1 MGRRRRI
8 GGSSYGYGDPAS
20 QAGSG
25 RKIHH
30 SVNRQ
35 GAGRGACPKAAE
47 FTLPGKSSKE
57 SFRCPYLKPTQV
69 DEMSI
74 HRRARERSLR
84 N

>member
-8 GGSSYGYGDPAS
+8 GGSSYGYGDPTPE
-20 QAGSG
+20 AGSG

-30 SVNRQ
+30 SVTRE
-35 GAGRGACPKAAE
+35 GVGRDAGPEAAE
-47 FTLPGKSSKE
+47 STLPGKSSKE